1 MYKTLITTRTTA
13 KIPTCHDVRTASLAE
28 SSRDDIMYKTLKLL
42 LTQNPPPAPRAEIIM
57 IKLLLT
63 RSSSQNPPPAP
74 RAEII
79 MIKLLTN
86 GMAEVDV
93 ACVRFPRRI
102 GP

>member
-1 MYKTLITTRTTA
+1 MY
-13 KIPTCHDVRTASLAE
+13 E
-28 SSRDDIMYKTLKLL
+28 TLKLL
-42 LTQNPPPAPRAEIIM
+42 LTQNPPPAPRAETIM
-57 IKLLLT
+57 VSKLLLT
-63 RSSSQNPPPAP
+63 QNPPLAS

-79 MIKLLTN
+79 MINKLLTN

>member
-1 MYKTLITTRTTA
+1 MYKTLRQ
-13 KIPTCHDVRTASLAE
+13 P
-28 SSRDDIMYKTLKLL
+28 
-42 LTQNPPPAPRAEIIM
+42 PRAAPEIIKVN
-57 IKLLLT
+57 KLLLT

-74 RAEII
+74 RAAEII
-79 MIKLLTN
+79 MMNKLLTN